1 MTQTTPAQERYTRFS
16 CPNPQCTCFNHPGA
30 GNIVHRSWTG
40 THKHIERLRC
50 TACNRA
56 FSEREGTLM
65 ARSKLHEATVTRL
78 LKCQRWGVCDEGTA
92 DICDVALKTV
102 HRFQRVAAHRA
113 EAHHRQSVQGL
124 DVQGVQL
131 DEAHSKLRPKQ
142 VEWVHTALAMGSW
155 FLLWVDF
162 GPRTQ
167 ETAAALIAQVVAR
180 TQALPLMLT
189 DGWKAYT
196 AALLQVVGVVYR
208 PRRRGKVGRKP
219 KPRLV
224 APKALCYAQV
234 VKVRNTAGQ
243 VVEVSR
249 RVVFGGPRRFVKELR
264 LRQLGETIQTAFMER
279 WYGTLRGLV
288 APLRRRTRCLSW
300 SRARHQGKVWLL
312 VSLYNFVM
320 PHKSLRQGRTPR
332 TPAMAIGLTDHVWSY
347 GEYIWLP
354 VHTAPVLTKQMDER
368 IARLLTPAL
377 QDQPIGRTQT
387 PTHAETREENAK
399 EAASLPKAA

>member
-1 MTQTTPAQERYTRFS
+1 MTLTTPAPERYTRFS
-16 CPNPQCTCFNHPGA
+16 CPNPQCARFNRPGE

-50 TACNRA
+50 TACDRE

-65 ARSKLHEATVTRL
+65 SRSKLAEDTVERL

-92 DICDVALKTV
+92 DICAVDLKTV
-102 HRFQRVAAHRA
+102 YRFQRVATQRA
-113 EAHHRQSVQGL
+113 QTHHHQVVQ
-124 DVQGVQL
+124 DVDVPGVQL
-131 DEAHSKLRPKQ
+131 DEAHSKLRPQQ

-167 ETAAALIAQVVAR
+167 EMAATLIAQVVAR
-180 TQALPLMLT
+180 VRPLPVFLT
-189 DGWKAYT
+189 DGWKVYT
-196 AALLQVVGVVYR
+196 AALLQVCGVLYR

-219 KPRLV
+219 KPRLA
-224 APKALCYAQV
+224 APKDLFYAQV
-234 VKVRNTAGQ
+234 VKVRNKTGQ

-249 RVVFGGPRRFVKELR
+249 RVVYGGPRRFGKQLR
-264 LRQLGETIQTAFMER
+264 LRQLGATIQTAFMER

-300 SRARHQGKVWLL
+300 SRSRHRGKVWLM

-320 PHKSLRQGRTPR
+320 PHKSLRQGRTSR

-347 GEYIWLP
+347 REYIWLP
-354 VHTAPVLTKQMDER
+354 VHADVARQQQLEDR
-368 IARLLTPAL
+368 IRHLLTPAL
-377 QDQPIGRTQT
+377 QDQPSRKQVKAPAGEIKKIQ
-387 PTHAETREENAK
+387 EEEEHTK
-399 EAASLPKAA
+399 PKAA

>member
-1 MTQTTPAQERYTRFS
+1 MRPTTPARESSTRFS
-16 CPNPQCTCFNHPGA
+16 CPNPPCGRFNRPGE
-30 GNIVHRSWTG
+30 GHIVHRSWTG
-40 THKHIERLRC
+40 QHKHIERLRC
-50 TACNRA
+50 TVCSRE

-65 ARSKLHEATVTRL
+65 ARSKLPEATVERL

-92 DICDVALKTV
+92 DICAVELKTV
-102 HRFQRVAAHRA
+102 HRFQGLAAQRA
-113 EAHHRQSVQGL
+113 EVHHRQSVQH
-124 DVQGVQL
+124 VAVEGVQL

-142 VEWVHTALAMGSW
+142 VEWVHTALAMGRW

-167 ETAAALIAQVVAR
+167 DTAAALIAQVVAR
-180 TQALPLMLT
+180 ARQLPLFLT

-224 APKALCYAQV
+224 APQALFYAQV
-234 VKVRNTAGQ
+234 VKVRNKTGH

-249 RVVFGGPRRFVKELR
+249 RVIYGGPRRFGKQLR

-300 SRARHQGKVWLL
+300 SRARHRGKVWLL

-347 GEYIWLP
+347 REYIWLP
-354 VHTAPVLTKQMDER
+354 VHTDPVLTTQMDER
-368 IARLLTPAL
+368 VARLLTPAL
-377 QDQPIGRTQT
+377 QDQPHRRTQA
-387 PTHAETREENAK
+387 PTHTETRAENDK
-399 EAASLPKAA
+399 EAAPLPKAA

>member
-1 MTQTTPAQERYTRFS
+1 VQ
-16 CPNPQCTCFNHPGA
+16 
-30 GNIVHRSWTG
+30 
-40 THKHIERLRC
+40 
-50 TACNRA
+50 
-56 FSEREGTLM
+56 
-65 ARSKLHEATVTRL
+65 
-78 LKCQRWGVCDEGTA
+78 
-92 DICDVALKTV
+92 
-102 HRFQRVAAHRA
+102 
-113 EAHHRQSVQGL
+113 HHQQSVQAV

-167 ETAAALIAQVVAR
+167 ETAATLIAQVVAR
-180 TQALPLMLT
+180 TRQLPLFFT

-196 AALLQVVGVVYR
+196 AALLQVVGRVYR

-224 APKALCYAQV
+224 APNTLFYAQV
-234 VKVRNTAGQ
+234 VKSRNKAGQ

-249 RVVFGGPRRFVKELR
+249 RVVFGGPRRLIKQLR

-300 SRARHQGKVWLL
+300 SRSRHRGKVWLL
-312 VSLYNFVM
+312 VSLYNFVL

-347 GEYIWLP
+347 REYMWLP
-354 VHTAPVLTKQMDER
+354 VHTDPGLTKQIDER
-368 IARLLTPAL
+368 VARLLTPAL
-377 QDQPIGRTQT
+377 QDQPRGRT
-387 PTHAETREENAK
+387 PGGPVEMVEEHEK

>member
-1 MTQTTPAQERYTRFS
+1 M
-16 CPNPQCTCFNHPGA
+16 
-30 GNIVHRSWTG
+30 
-40 THKHIERLRC
+40 HKHIERLRC
-50 TACNRA
+50 TACGRE

-65 ARSKLHEATVTRL
+65 ARSKLPEDTLIRL
-78 LKCQRWGVCDEGTA
+78 VKCQRWGVCDEGTA
-92 DICDVALKTV
+92 DICAVDLKTV

-113 EAHHRQSVQGL
+113 QVHHRQSVRNL
-124 DVQGVQL
+124 EVQGVQL
-131 DEAHSKLRPKQ
+131 DEAHSKLRPKR

-167 ETAAALIAQVVAR
+167 DTAAALIAPGVAR
-180 TQALPLMLT
+180 TQALPLFLT

-196 AALLQVVGVVYR
+196 AALLQVIGVVYR

-224 APKALCYAQV
+224 APQTLFYAQV
-234 VKVRNTAGQ
+234 VKVRNTAGHL
-243 VVEVSR
+243 VEVSR
-249 RVVFGGPRRFVKELR
+249 RVVFGGPRRFGKQLR
-264 LRQLGETIQTAFMER
+264 LRQLGVTIQTAFMER

-300 SRARHQGKVWLL
+300 SRARHQGKVWLM

-347 GEYIWLP
+347 GEYVWLP
-354 VHTAPVLTKQMDER
+354 VHTAPGLTQQMDEQ

-377 QDQPIGRTQT
+377 QDQALGKTQAPTRT
-387 PTHAETREENAK
+387 ETRVEN
-399 EAASLPKAA
+399 EQAAAPLPKVA